1 MLKKIGLFLVIIS
14 TQHFVSMACDVCK
27 RANERKMWINIG
39 HGSGA
44 DNWTDF
50 IWISLTLII
59 AVYTLFYSIK
69 YLCKPG
75 EQTPHHIKY
84 SIFQ

>member
-1 MLKKIGLFLVIIS
+1 MLKKIAILIFCIASQFNIS
-14 TQHFVSMACDVCK
+14 FACDVCK
-27 RANERKMWINIG
+27 RANERKMWINVG

-50 IWISLTLII
+50 IWIFITAII
-59 AVYTLFYSIK
+59 TIYTLFFSIK
-69 YLCKPG
+69 YLYKP
-75 EQTPHHIKY
+75 EEKSPQHIKY